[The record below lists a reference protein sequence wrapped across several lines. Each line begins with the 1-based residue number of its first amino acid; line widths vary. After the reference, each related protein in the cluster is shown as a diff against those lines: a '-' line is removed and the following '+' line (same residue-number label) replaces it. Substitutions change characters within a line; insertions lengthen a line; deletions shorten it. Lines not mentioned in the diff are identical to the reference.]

1 MGSFMKKLWNDW
13 GPLFVA
19 LLIAIGIIC
28 AIHYTDYPEKWF
40 RHDMSCDGSI
50 GVAVLVQMNQT
61 VYCAILK
68 IVSV

>member
-50 GVAVLVQMNQT
+50 GGG
-61 VYCAILK
+61 CACTDESDSILCNIK
-68 IVSV
+68 NS